1 MSVKMNHK
9 NLRVYKEA
17 KELVIL
23 VYQLLRKFPH
33 EEQYA
38 LCDQLRRAVISIPS
52 NIAEGMGRVSHKEQ
66 IHFLEIAF
74 GSLMEVSAQ
83 LDIAKD
89 IDYITQSDL
98 DEADKQI
105 SIVAALLSG
114 LRNKR
119 TEKKGSSEVM
129 AKGEENRYLR
139 KNGRKA
145 NINHSPLANNC
156 HVSRVRLHF
165 CITRSFTLLSC

>member
-74 GSLMEVSAQ
+74 GSLMEVGAQMDVATDLGYISAQ
-83 LDIAKD
+83 ELELTELK
-89 IDYITQSDL
+89 IDAL
-98 DEADKQI
+98 
-105 SIVAALLSG
+105 AAMLSG
-114 LRNKR
+114 LRKVRLNNG
-119 TEKKGSSEVM
+119 ESAAV
-129 AKGEENRYLR
+129 KGEEAKTTAHPSPLTANRYQ
-139 KNGRKA
+139 KSA
-145 NINHSPLANNC
+145 NRYPTKSANRSPLTAN
-156 HVSRVRLHF
+156 RYQK
-165 CITRSFTLLSC
+165 

>member
-74 GSLMEVSAQ
+74 GSLMDVGAQMDIAADLGYISAQ
-83 LDIAKD
+83 ELELTELK
-89 IDYITQSDL
+89 ID
-98 DEADKQI
+98 
-105 SIVAALLSG
+105 ALAGMLSG
-114 LRNKR
+114 LRKVR
-119 TEKKGSSEVM
+119 LEKGDSAAVKGEGTEKSS
-129 AKGEENRYLR
+129 AHPSPNSAHRSPLTDNRYTNSAHR
-139 KNGRKA
+139 
-145 NINHSPLANNC
+145 SPLTDN
-156 HVSRVRLHF
+156 R
-165 CITRSFTLLSC
+165 

>member
-74 GSLMEVSAQ
+74 GSLMEVGAQMDVATDLGYISAQ
-83 LDIAKD
+83 ELELTELK
-89 IDYITQSDL
+89 IDAL
-98 DEADKQI
+98 
-105 SIVAALLSG
+105 AAMLSG
-114 LRNKR
+114 LRKVRLENGDSK
-119 TEKKGSSEVM
+119 
-129 AKGEENRYLR
+129 AIKGEGAENTPAHRSPLTANRYPKTDNR
-139 KNGRKA
+139 YKKSA
-145 NINHSPLANNC
+145 NRSPLTAN
-156 HVSRVRLHF
+156 RYQK
-165 CITRSFTLLSC
+165 

>member
-74 GSLMEVSAQ
+74 GSLMEVGVQMDVATDLGYISAQ
-83 LDIAKD
+83 ELELTELK
-89 IDYITQSDL
+89 IDAL
-98 DEADKQI
+98 
-105 SIVAALLSG
+105 AAMLSG
-114 LRNKR
+114 LRKVRLENGDSK
-119 TEKKGSSEVM
+119 TI
-129 AKGEENRYLR
+129 KGEGAENTPAHRSSLTTNRYPKTDNR
-139 KNGRKA
+139 YKKSA
-145 NINHSPLANNC
+145 NRSPLTAN
-156 HVSRVRLHF
+156 RYQK
-165 CITRSFTLLSC
+165 

>member
-1 MSVKMNHK
+1 MNHK

-74 GSLMEVSAQ
+74 GSLMEVGAQMDVATDLGYISAQ
-83 LDIAKD
+83 ELELTELK
-89 IDYITQSDL
+89 IDAL
-98 DEADKQI
+98 
-105 SIVAALLSG
+105 AAMLSG
-114 LRNKR
+114 LRKVRLENG
-119 TEKKGSSEVM
+119 ESAA
-129 AKGEENRYLR
+129 AKGEGTEKSSAHPSPKSAHRSPLTVNRYPT
-139 KNGRKA
+139 KSA
-145 NINHSPLANNC
+145 NRSPLTSN
-156 HVSRVRLHF
+156 RYQK
-165 CITRSFTLLSC
+165 

>member
-74 GSLMEVSAQ
+74 GSLMEVGAQMDVATDLGYISAQ
-83 LDIAKD
+83 ELELTELK
-89 IDYITQSDL
+89 IDAL
-98 DEADKQI
+98 
-105 SIVAALLSG
+105 AAMLSG
-114 LRNKR
+114 LRKVRLNNG
-119 TEKKGSSEVM
+119 ESAAV
-129 AKGEENRYLR
+129 KGEEAKTTAHPSPLTANRYQKSSNR
-139 KNGRKA
+139 YPTKSA
-145 NINHSPLANNC
+145 NRSPLTAN
-156 HVSRVRLHF
+156 RYQK
-165 CITRSFTLLSC
+165 

>member
-1 MSVKMNHK
+1 MVKMNHK

-74 GSLMEVSAQ
+74 GSLMEVGAQMDVATDLGYISAQ
-83 LDIAKD
+83 ELELTELK
-89 IDYITQSDL
+89 IDAL
-98 DEADKQI
+98 
-105 SIVAALLSG
+105 AAMLSG
-114 LRNKR
+114 LRKVRLENGDSK
-119 TEKKGSSEVM
+119 
-129 AKGEENRYLR
+129 AIKGEGAENTPAHRSSLTTNRYPKTDNR
-139 KNGRKA
+139 YKKSA
-145 NINHSPLANNC
+145 NRSPLTAN
-156 HVSRVRLHF
+156 RYQK
-165 CITRSFTLLSC
+165 